1 MKIRTNLTR
10 NFLKIYSEAKGV
22 ARAKKYI
29 LKSGSS
35 NSVNYIASLVLEFL
49 IVLCIG
55 YCLLLSSNIC
65 ISVLG
70 CLVVISDCLFI
81 LVKLFSIICIYEY
94 RYNTYFSDSL
104 TINEEGISNESYYD
118 IKMTFKWSKILAIVY
133 KKNCIVIL
141 TDTPVY
147 FYISRN
153 EEKKLLK
160 AIDRYHK
167 NVRIISR

>member
-1 MKIRTNLTR
+1 MKIRTSFSR

-49 IVLCIG
+49 IVLLIG
-55 YCLLLSSNIC
+55 YSLLLSRNIC
-65 ISVLG
+65 VSVLG
-70 CLVVISDCLFI
+70 SLVVLSDCLFI
-81 LVKLFSIICIYEY
+81 LVKILSIVCMYEY
-94 RYNTYFSDSL
+94 RYNTYFSDCL
-104 TINEEGISNESYYD
+104 TINEEGISNESYYN

-147 FYISRN
+147 FYVSRN

-160 AIDRYHK
+160 AVDRYHK